1 LLLDVCA
8 VIARTLLQKKEI
20 FAKRLICYL
29 EDKFAKSGTTHNG
42 AMFESAFLLTTHSGK
57 ENLTGVYFGKKIF
70 KVN

>member
-8 VIARTLLQKKEI
+8 VIARILLQKKEM

-42 AMFESAFLLTTHSGK
+42 AMFENAFLQTTH
-57 ENLTGVYFGKKIF
+57 LLLPHVLVTGVYFGKKKI
-70 KVN
+70 